1 MELDQ
6 VMDEIGTDSPADAGD
21 VVDSEASRSGVVV
34 IDPRASGAAMA
45 SNPEATAA
53 IDALEQAMVGAGEI
67 DLPLEHAFLP
77 GLYVRTIFMPAGTLL
92 TSKIHKTKHPYVITK
107 GSVSVWI
114 DGVGWERLEAGH
126 RGVTLPGTRRVLYI
140 HEDCVW
146 TTYHPIGEMG
156 IGRLD
161 GLNEDEALNLIE
173 GAIIEPH
180 SDHLLDLRAA
190 VAMLGKGGEA

>member
-6 VMDEIGTDSPADAGD
+6 ATDEIRADGTGQ
-21 VVDSEASRSGVVV
+21 EGERCGVVV
-34 IDPRASGAAMA
+34 LPPRDPCTELAPSPD
-45 SNPEATAA
+45 STAA

-67 DLPLEHAFLP
+67 ELPLEHAFLP

-161 GLNEDEALNLIE
+161 GLNEDEALNLIKRIGDSGE
-173 GAIIEPH
+173 NYVGAW
-180 SDHLLDLRAA
+180 D
-190 VAMLGKGGEA
+190 